1 MGYSSLDADELS
13 KRPVNKNSA
22 RERVRDF
29 AIVRLKAIQNSLKL
43 KHYDAAKMDVND
55 LMRYLRRM

>member
-13 KRPVNKNSA
+13 KGPVNKSG

-43 KHYDAAKMDVND
+43 EHYDAAKMDVND
-55 LMRYLRRM
+55 LIRYLRRM